1 MVLTL
6 TALRFAF
13 SSAEEAPVDKHDLG
27 YNQTDDD
34 KPDSDR
40 ENFTKKD
47 VFSDRFFAFLQRLSV
62 ATVGEVVHWLLFA
75 NS

>member
-1 MVLTL
+1 L
-6 TALRFAF
+6 AAFRFTF
-13 SSAEEAPVDKHDLG
+13 SSAEEAPVNKHDLC

-47 VFSDRFFAFLQRLSV
+47 VLSDRFFAFLDGFSV
-62 ATVGEVVHWLLFA
+62 AAVGEVVHWLLFA